1 MIGDVLKKNLDKVQN
16 SIDARR
22 GHNAFC
28 EVIKRIAIEEI
39 NALYP
44 EKVDS
49 DVIVEIYYKI
59 LLENIECVP
68 ISMRNLSSSNDQYRF
83 RISVRNIFTSNASHA
98 NGLAN
103 CPYLKVVKIVNEDR
117 KGRRY
122 SYQGV
127 ENYVNKDQ

>member
-1 MIGDVLKKNLDKVQN
+1 MVGDVLKNNLDKIKKSN
-16 SIDARR
+16 DARH
-22 GHNAFC
+22 GNDAFC

-44 EKVDS
+44 KKVDS
-49 DVIVEIYYKI
+49 DVIIEIYYKI

-68 ISMRNLSSSNDQYRF
+68 LSMRKNVPSSKQHRF
-83 RISVRNIFTSNASHA
+83 RIAIRNIFTSNAYHS

-103 CPYLKVVKIVNEDR
+103 SPYLKAVKKVNENR

-127 ENYVNKDQ
+127 ENYVDTN